1 MMLARLRSLWRNLR
15 HTTRVDRDL
24 DNEVKAVF
32 EILVDE
38 KIKTGLSLE
47 QARRA
52 ATLELGRVDSIKQQ
66 VREQRAGASLD
77 AIAKDVRYG
86 ARMLRANPGFTFV
99 VVLSLA
105 AGIGANSAIFSIA
118 NAMLLK
124 TLPIQEPEQVHIAR
138 FVSRLPITQ
147 RVSYPFFEQLR
158 AGFTTP
164 DGLAAMSR
172 VSRARLASDGG
183 EPQGAAVQLVT
194 GEYFSVLRVAPQLG
208 RALTPA
214 DNRNLGGHPVT
225 VISDA
230 FWRRRFNAAPDA
242 IGRDITFNGSH
253 FTIVGVAPAGFAGV
267 WLESPVDAWVPVMM
281 QADVKY
287 SQNYSSDGSDTQ
299 KPWPPQSGI
308 RWLDVIT
315 RADRSDGPEAVALN
329 AVFRPLLL
337 EQVDRITDVKE
348 RALTLDRRLALEP
361 FGMGFSNVREQFRAP
376 LYALLGMVALLLL
389 IACANTAN
397 LLLARA
403 TSRQR
408 EMAVRLSIGASRG
421 RIIGQLLIE
430 SLMLGAIA
438 AAVGLAIAP
447 LVSELLVRMTMGIE
461 TGPLPFSVGID
472 RSVVIF
478 TVSITLLTS
487 FLFGFAPAWRATDL
501 SLSTALKASGR
512 STHQGARLNL
522 SKLLVVGQVALSLFL
537 AVGAGLFARSF
548 DNLISQPL
556 GFEDQVLWV
565 SFNPSLAG
573 YKPEE
578 LASLYSRLIERVEA
592 IPGVRSATV
601 AMCGM
606 MNGCRSNADGFA
618 ITGYQS
624 QPGEQILLQENR
636 VGPKYFS
643 TLGMT
648 ITAGRGIE
656 ARDTSTNVRFAVV
669 NEAMVRKY
677 FKGRD
682 PIGQRF
688 GYDKPDEME
697 IIGVVGD
704 AHFNTVREAAVPMA
718 FYPLTAL
725 PGYLG
730 SMHIRATGDAA
741 QIGRAVRSSLKE
753 IEPRLPVDRV
763 TTIATLA
770 QSTLR
775 QERLI
780 ARLTT
785 VVGIL
790 ALALAS
796 LGLYGLMAYTVKRR
810 TAELGVRFALGAPQ
824 PRVLWMVFRESLL
837 LVIAGLALGLPLVMA
852 LAWLI
857 GPMLFEVRPND
868 PAVVSIA
875 AGVLLIV
882 GASASYL
889 PALRASRVDPLTALR
904 QE

>member
-1 MMLARLRSLWRNLR
+1 MLSRLRSLWRNLVHR
-15 HTTRVDRDL
+15 DRADRDL
-24 DNEVKAVF
+24 DNEVRAVF
-32 EILVDE
+32 DILVDE
-38 KIKTGLSLE
+38 KVRDGLSLD

-52 ATLELGRVDSIKQQ
+52 ATIELGREHAITQQ
-66 VREQRAGASLD
+66 VREARAGATLD

-86 ARMLRANPGFTFV
+86 ARMLRANPGFTFI

-124 TLPIQEPEQVHIAR
+124 ALPIPEPEQVYIAR
-138 FVSRLPITQ
+138 FVSRLPMTQ

-158 AGFTTP
+158 AGFPTP
-164 DGLAAMSR
+164 NGLAAISR
-172 VSRARLASDGG
+172 VSRARLPSDGG
-183 EPQGAAVQLVT
+183 EPQSASYQLVT
-194 GEYFSVLRVAPQLG
+194 GEFFGVLRVAPQLG
-208 RALTPA
+208 RVLTA
-214 DNRNLGGHPVT
+214 DDNRTLGGHPVA

-242 IGRDITFNGSH
+242 IGRDISLNGSH
-253 FTIVGVAPAGFAGV
+253 FTIVGVAPPGFAGV
-267 WLESPVDAWVPVMM
+267 WLESPVDAWLPVMM

-287 SQNYSSDGSDTQ
+287 AQNYSSDGTGLQ
-299 KPWPPQSGI
+299 QPWPAQNGV

-315 RADRSDGPEAVALN
+315 RADRHDGSEAVALN
-329 AVFRPLLL
+329 AVFRPILL
-337 EQVDRITDVKE
+337 EQVDQITDPTE
-348 RALTLDRRLALEP
+348 RALALDRHLVLEP
-361 FGMGFSNVREQFRAP
+361 FGLGFSTIREQFRRP
-376 LYALLGMVALLLL
+376 LVALLAMVGLLLL

-421 RIIGQLLIE
+421 RIISQLLIE
-430 SLMLGAIA
+430 SLLLGAMA

-472 RSVVIF
+472 RTVVMF
-478 TVSITLLTS
+478 TMAITLLTS

-512 STHQGARLNL
+512 STHQGAKLSG
-522 SKLLVVGQVALSLFL
+522 SKLLVIGQVALSLFL

-548 DNLISQPL
+548 ANLAAQPL
-556 GFEDQVLWV
+556 GFEEQVLWV
-565 SFNPSLAG
+565 SINPSLGG
-573 YKPEE
+573 YKQEE
-578 LASLYSRLIERVEA
+578 LRLLYDRIVERVEA
-592 IPGVRSATV
+592 IPGVQAATV
-601 AMCGM
+601 AMCGV
-606 MNGCRSNADGFA
+606 MNGCRSNADGYA

-636 VGPKYFS
+636 VGLKYFS

-648 ITAGRGIE
+648 LTAGRGFE
-656 ARDTSTNVRFAVV
+656 ARDTADNVRFAVI
-669 NEAMVRKY
+669 NEAMAKKY
-677 FKGRD
+677 FNGRD

-688 GYDKPDEME
+688 GYDKPDEIE
-697 IIGVVGD
+697 IIGVVRD
-704 AHFNTVREAAVPMA
+704 AHFNTMREAAVPMV
-718 FYPLTAL
+718 FYPLTTL
-725 PGYLG
+725 PGFLG
-730 SMHIRATGDAA
+730 TIHIRAAGDPA
-741 QIGRAVRSSLKE
+741 QIGQLVRSSLRE
-753 IEPRLPVDRV
+753 IEPRLPVDRI

-770 QSTLR
+770 ANTLR

-796 LGLYGLMAYTVKRR
+796 LGLYGLMAYAVKQR
-810 TAELGVRFALGAPQ
+810 TAELGVRFALGAPRA
-824 PRVLWMVFRESLL
+824 RVLWMVFRESLM
-837 LVIAGLALGLPLVMA
+837 LVAVGLMIGVPLVLTA
-852 LAWLI
+852 SRLI
-857 GPMLFEVRPND
+857 APMLFDVSPND
-868 PAVVSIA
+868 PAVV
-875 AGVLLIV
+875 AGAMIVLLAV
-882 GASASYL
+882 GGWSGYL
-889 PALRASRVDPLTALR
+889 PAWRASRVDPLTALR

>member
-1 MMLARLRSLWRNLR
+1 MLARLRSLWRNLR
-15 HTTRVDRDL
+15 HRGRVDDDL
-24 DNEVKAVF
+24 DREVRAVF
-32 EILVDE
+32 DLLVDE
-38 KIKTGLSLE
+38 KTRAGMSLE

-52 ATLELGRVDSIKQQ
+52 ATIELGREASISQQ
-66 VREQRAGASLD
+66 VREARAGATVD
-77 AIAKDVRYG
+77 AILKDIRYG
-86 ARMLRANPGFTFV
+86 ARMLRANPGFTLV

-124 TLPIQEPEQVHIAR
+124 TMPIADPDHVYIVRYQ
-138 FVSRLPITQ
+138 SRLPVTQ

-158 AGFTTP
+158 GGFPAP
-164 DGLAAMSR
+164 DGLAATSR
-172 VSRARLASDGG
+172 VSRMRLPSDG
-183 EPQGAAVQLVT
+183 EPQSASVQLVT
-194 GEYFSVLRVAPQLG
+194 GEFFGVLQVAPQLG
-208 RALTPA
+208 RVLTPD
-214 DNRNLGGHPVT
+214 DNRTLGGHPVA

-230 FWRRRFNAAPDA
+230 FWRRRFAAATDV
-242 IGRDITFNGSH
+242 IGRDITFNGVH
-253 FTIVGVAPAGFAGV
+253 FTIVGVTPAGFAGV
-267 WLESPVDAWVPVMM
+267 WLESPVEAWIPVMM

-287 SQNYSSDGSDTQ
+287 MQNYSSSGQDAL
-299 KPWPPQSGI
+299 KPWVPQDGI

-315 RADRSDGPEAVALN
+315 RADRADGLEAVALN

-337 EQVDRITDVKE
+337 KEIDSITDERE
-348 RALTLDRRLALEP
+348 RALTLDRRLVLEP
-361 FGMGFSNVREQFRAP
+361 FGMGFSNLRDQFRAP

-408 EMAVRLSIGASRG
+408 EMAVRLSIGASRR
-421 RIIGQLLIE
+421 RIIWQLLIE
-430 SLMLGAIA
+430 SLMLGALA

-472 RSVVIF
+472 GRVVIF
-478 TVSITLLTS
+478 TIVITLLTS
-487 FLFGFAPAWRATDL
+487 LLFGFAPAWRATDL
-501 SLSTALKASGR
+501 SLSSALKTSGR

-548 DNLISQPL
+548 NNLVAQPL

-565 SFNPSLAG
+565 AISPSLGG
-573 YKPEE
+573 YQEAE
-578 LASLYSRLIERVEA
+578 LPGLYERIIGRVEA
-592 IPGVRSATV
+592 IPGVQSATV
-601 AMCGM
+601 AMCGVM
-606 MNGCRSNADGFA
+606 TGCRSNSDGIA
-618 ITGYQS
+618 ISGYES
-624 QPGEQILLQENR
+624 QPGEQVMVQVNR
-636 VGPKYFS
+636 VGPHYFS
-643 TLGMT
+643 TVGMT
-648 ITAGRGIE
+648 IAAGRDFD
-656 ARDTSTNVRFAVV
+656 AREIGSGARIVIV

-688 GYDKPDEME
+688 GYDKADTE
-697 IIGVVGD
+697 IIGVVRD
-704 AHFNTVREAAVPMA
+704 ARVNTVREAATPMV
-718 FYPLTAL
+718 FHPFGST
-725 PGYLG
+725 PSFVG
-730 SMHIRATGDAA
+730 SMQVRAIGQPDAIGAAIR
-741 QIGRAVRSSLKE
+741 RALREV
-753 IEPRLPVDRV
+753 EPRLPVDRV
-763 TTIATLA
+763 TTVATLA
-770 QSTLR
+770 ASTLR

-785 VVGIL
+785 TVGL
-790 ALALAS
+790 MALALAS
-796 LGLYGLMAYTVKRR
+796 LGLYGLMAYAVKQR
-810 TAELGVRFALGAPQ
+810 TAELGVRFALGAPR

-837 LVIAGLALGLPLVMA
+837 LVIAGLALGVPLVIA
-852 LAWLI
+852 LAQLI
-857 GPMLFEVRPND
+857 GPMLFGVKPND
-868 PAVVSIA
+868 PVVVSVA

-882 GASASYL
+882 GASSSYL

>member
-1 MMLARLRSLWRNLR
+1 MLTRLRSLWRNLIQR
-15 HTTRVDRDL
+15 DRVDRDL
-24 DNEVKAVF
+24 DNEVRAVF
-32 EILVDE
+32 DILVDE
-38 KIKTGLSLE
+38 KVRAGLSLE
-47 QARRA
+47 QARRV
-52 ATLELGRVDSIKQQ
+52 ATIELGREAAITQQ
-66 VREQRAGASLD
+66 VRETRAGASLD
-77 AIAKDVRYG
+77 AVIQDVRYG

-124 TLPIQEPEQVHIAR
+124 SLPIPEPEQVHVAR
-138 FVSRLPITQ
+138 FVSRLPMTQ

-158 AGFTTP
+158 AGFP
-164 DGLAAMSR
+164 SPNGLTAMSR

-183 EPQGAAVQLVT
+183 EPQSATYQLVT
-194 GEYFSVLRVAPQLG
+194 GEFFGVLRVTPQLG
-208 RALTPA
+208 RVLTPE

-253 FTIVGVAPAGFAGV
+253 FTIVGVAPPGFAGV
-267 WLESPVDAWVPVMM
+267 WLEAPVDAWVPVMM
-281 QADVKY
+281 QAEVKY
-287 SQNYSSDGSDTQ
+287 AQNYSSDGNDVG
-299 KPWPPQSGI
+299 KPWPSQNGI

-315 RADRSDGPEAVALN
+315 RADRPDGPEAVALN

-337 EQVDRITDVKE
+337 EQVDRITDPKE
-348 RALTLDRRLALEP
+348 RSLTLDRHLALEP
-361 FGMGFSNVREQFRAP
+361 FGMGFSNLREQFRAP
-376 LYALLGMVALLLL
+376 LVALLAMVGLLLL

-430 SLMLGAIA
+430 SLLLGAIA

-472 RSVVIF
+472 RSVFLF
-478 TVSITLLTS
+478 TVAITLLTS

-501 SLSTALKASGR
+501 SLSTALKTSGR
-512 STHQGARLNL
+512 STHQGAKLSL

-548 DNLISQPL
+548 NNLVSQPL
-556 GFEDQVLWV
+556 GFEEQVLWV
-565 SFNPSLAG
+565 SINPSLAG
-573 YKPEE
+573 YTPEE
-578 LASLYSRLIERVEA
+578 LPSLYSRIIERVEA

-601 AMCGM
+601 AMCGV
-606 MNGCRSNADGFA
+606 MNGCRSNADGIA

-643 TLGMT
+643 TMGMT
-648 ITAGRGIE
+648 ITAGRGLE
-656 ARDTSTNVRFAVV
+656 ARDTSTNVKFAVI
-669 NEAMVRKY
+669 NEAMARKY

-688 GYDKPDEME
+688 GYDKPDEIE
-697 IIGVVGD
+697 IVGVVGD

-725 PGYLG
+725 PGYVG
-730 SMHIRATGDAA
+730 SIHVRTTGDAA
-741 QIGRAVRSSLKE
+741 QIGPAVRSSLRE
-753 IEPRLPVDRV
+753 IEPRLLVDRV

-770 QSTLR
+770 ASTLR

-785 VVGIL
+785 VVGFL

-796 LGLYGLMAYTVKRR
+796 LGLYGLMAYAVKQR
-810 TAELGVRFALGAPQ
+810 TAELGVRFALGAPR
-824 PRVLWMVFRESLL
+824 PRVLWMVFRESLM
-837 LVIAGLALGLPLVMA
+837 LVIVGLALGLPLVLA
-852 LAWLI
+852 LARLI
-857 GPMLFEVRPND
+857 GPMLFEVSPND
-868 PAVVSIA
+868 PVVVSIA
-875 AGVLLIV
+875 AGVLLAV
-882 GASASYL
+882 GASSSYL
-889 PALRASRVDPLTALR
+889 PAWRASRVDPLTALR
-904 QE
+904 TE